1 MRRALGE
8 TGIRLLAA
16 GVGGVALVGVVGF
29 SWFVVISWDVLR
41 RSIGLVPLVLLLG
54 VVAAVT
60 ALWASVLVSRALRPG
75 SPMPRRH
82 TLGVAAVT
90 LLAAVT
96 GLVAVPASRARLEAD
111 KCHQVAAPDALS
123 QARCRTWLEG
133 RRQWWTLGLS
143 HRNPARR

>member
-1 MRRALGE
+1 MRTGE
-8 TGIRLLAA
+8 
-16 GVGGVALVGVVGF
+16 GGSPSAN
-29 SWFVVISWDVLR
+29 ILR
-41 RSIGLVPLVLLLG
+41 RCDG
-54 VVAAVT
+54 
-60 ALWASVLVSRALRPG
+60 
-75 SPMPRRH
+75 H